1 MSSQWSPRAAAAKA
15 VEGVIFHHRSLSATL
30 PQATQSLEPSDRAL
44 AQEISYGVLRNFFQ
58 LEAISKK
65 LLKRPFKK
73 KDGDLHALILGGIYQ
88 LNFMRTPPHAVL
100 SETVNA
106 TLVLKKKWARGVVNA
121 VLRRFQREQQSL
133 IEESKQNLTAKT
145 NHPDWIIKSLQ
156 QAWPNDWE
164 RTLSSNN
171 QRPPM
176 TLRVNL
182 QKGTRDQ
189 YLARLEE
196 LQIKATASVNS
207 QGAITLERGVVVSL
221 LPGFESGDVSVQDEA
236 PQQAALLLGAKP
248 NERVLD
254 ACAAPG
260 GKTAHILETTP
271 DIKELVALDYESDR
285 LQRVEENMERLG
297 LAATVIKGDASDQE
311 WWDGNLFDRI
321 LVDAP
326 CSATGVIRRNP
337 DIKLLRRK
345 EDIPALVRIQYDIL
359 ESCWGMLKQG
369 GTLLYAT
376 CSIFPEENEEQIK
389 SFLVNHPEASLHP
402 IEADWGQPTESGRQ
416 VLSGDRGMD
425 GFYYARLVK
434 QALSNN

>member
-1 MSSQWSPRAAAAKA
+1 MSSSWGPRAAAARA
-15 VEGVIFHHRSLSATL
+15 VAGVVFQHRSLSATL

-58 LEAISKK
+58 LEAIGGK

-73 KDGDLHALILGGIYQ
+73 KDGDLYALILGGIYQ
-88 LNFMRTPPHAVL
+88 LNFMRTPPHAIL

-106 TLVLKKKWARGVVNA
+106 TRHLRKEWARGLVNA
-121 VLRRFQREQQSL
+121 VLRRFQREHNEL
-133 IEESKQNLTAKT
+133 IKNTEQNLTAKT
-145 NHPDWIIKSLQ
+145 NHPDWIIKHLQ
-156 QAWPNDWE
+156 HAWPDQWE
-164 RTLSSNN
+164 QILVNNN

-182 QKGTRDQ
+182 QKVSREQ
-189 YLARLEE
+189 YMEQLAESRIEAA
-196 LQIKATASVNS
+196 ISVHSPAT
-207 QGAITLERGVVVSL
+207 ITLNKGVSVSI

-236 PQQAALLLGAKP
+236 PQQAAILLEPQP
-248 NERVLD
+248 NERILD

-260 GKTAHILETTP
+260 GKTAHILETAP
-271 DIKELVALDYESDR
+271 EIEEIVALDIEADR
-285 LQRVEENMERLG
+285 LKRIEENMERLG
-297 LAATVIKGDASDQE
+297 ITATITQGDASNQE
-311 WWDGNLFDRI
+311 WWDGKLFDRI

-345 EDIPALVRIQYDIL
+345 EDIPALAATQYDIL

-376 CSIFPEENEEQIK
+376 CSIFPEENEEQVQK
-389 SFLVNHPEASLHP
+389 FLGAHPEASPHN
-402 IEADWGQPTESGRQ
+402 IEADWGQSTGAGWQ
-416 VLSGDRGMD
+416 LLSGDNGVD
-425 GFYYARLVK
+425 GFYYARLLK
-434 QALSNN
+434 QELPDT